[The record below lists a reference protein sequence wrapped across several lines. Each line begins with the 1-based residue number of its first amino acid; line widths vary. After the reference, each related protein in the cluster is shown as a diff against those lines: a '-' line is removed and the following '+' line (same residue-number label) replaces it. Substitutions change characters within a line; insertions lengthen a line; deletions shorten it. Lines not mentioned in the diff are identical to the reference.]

1 MYKVSF
7 IKLEDGANDS
17 YINLASV
24 VAINFQPKQQDA
36 QARMEFVMV
45 DHITR
50 TVFGAQAEAFRDQ
63 IERLVSTP

>member
-1 MYKVSF
+1 MGF
-7 IKLEDGANDS
+7 IKTADGANDS

-36 QARMEFVMV
+36 QAKLEFVLV

-50 TVFGAQAEAFRDQ
+50 TVFGTQAETLWDQ
-63 IERLVSTP
+63 VERLVSAA